1 VLLIALE
8 PSYYV
13 FRHTP
18 RPLRD
23 RYEAL
28 VPYRQWFYKPN
39 TICATA
45 SWPDE
50 LRYYIAPGS
59 DRRNF
64 FFTELQRQV
73 TPQKSLNQVLEQNQV
88 SLVFADDAMLADPEV
103 RNFGAE
109 AASDGWR
116 LVASSHDPA
125 WQWALWAKPEN
136 VNAASVGK

>member
-1 VLLIALE
+1 MLLIALE

-28 VPYRQWFYKPN
+28 VPYREWFYASDAVF
-39 TICATA
+39 ATA

-59 DRRNF
+59 GRRNF
-64 FFTELQRQV
+64 FFTNLQRQV
-73 TPQKSLNQVLEQNQV
+73 TPQKSLDQVLEQNHV
-88 SLVFADDAMLADPEV
+88 SLVFVDDAMLADPTI
-103 RNFGAE
+103 RAFGAA

-116 LVASSHDPA
+116 LVASSHEPA
-125 WQWALWAKPEN
+125 EQWALWAKPGN
-136 VNAASVGK
+136 VNAASAGR